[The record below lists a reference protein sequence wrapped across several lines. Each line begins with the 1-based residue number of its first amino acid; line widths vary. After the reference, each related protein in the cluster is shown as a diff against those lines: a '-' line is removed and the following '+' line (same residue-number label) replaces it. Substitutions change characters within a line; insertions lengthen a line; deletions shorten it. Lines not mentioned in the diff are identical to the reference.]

1 MHHRRTVRL
10 KENYDKYT
18 IYTVLLYVS
27 SFVPMVWTRQM
38 TITAKMSKFTQQQK
52 DHNQLVTQTRNIK
65 TDRLTAK
72 LNHKIPQPVSPET
85 ILKLLKG
92 KL

>member
-1 MHHRRTVRL
+1 
-10 KENYDKYT
+10 
-18 IYTVLLYVS
+18 
-27 SFVPMVWTRQM
+27 M
-38 TITAKMSKFTQQQK
+38 TITAKMSKFIQQQK

>member
-1 MHHRRTVRL
+1 
-10 KENYDKYT
+10 
-18 IYTVLLYVS
+18 
-27 SFVPMVWTRQM
+27 M
-38 TITAKMSKFTQQQK
+38 TITAKMSKFIQQQK

-72 LNHKIPQPVSPET
+72 LNHKIPQLVSPET
-85 ILKLLKG
+85 IIKLLKG